1 LLQLNFAKKDNKTIS
16 PYYQRQVDFLSKP
29 PSNLNE
35 KMSSQASLVMNRA
48 HAPPPVGLDN
58 TLSAAIGTMPSNRD
72 SSLNWLLGSKG
83 QQSQSFSHH
92 PSNAI
97 LAGAG
102 PTHQSKPHIPEKPEK
117 TNIEI
122 KQL

>member
-1 LLQLNFAKKDNKTIS
+1 LNFAKKDNKTIS

-29 PSNLNE
+29 PSNLND

-48 HAPPPVGLDN
+48 YAPPPVGLDN
-58 TLSAAIGTMPSNRD
+58 TLSAAIGTMPTNRD

-92 PSNAI
+92 PNPTNAI

-102 PTHQSKPHIPEKPEK
+102 STYPSQPQIPEKPEK
-117 TNIEI
+117 TNSEI